1 MYNPGCPGREDG
13 ILVIPVPTY
22 RREEFLSLGHALD
35 EKAWQTDIKLM
46 KANDPTRLAFISQQG
61 LGPHPKTDFDDYHPY
76 YPPPSQMLAVF
87 KSPARAKVPVILT
100 EIGGLGDPRG
110 KFLND
115 NWDAIWAYDG
125 VTGMRLAGGG
135 GAVTAPAS
143 AGGCLNSGVRT
154 LRGAS
159 TTPVVLKSKIS
170 QRSPW
175 TDSHARV

>member
-1 MYNPGCPGREDG
+1 MYNPGWPGREDG
-13 ILVIPVPTY
+13 ILVIPIPTY
-22 RREEFLSLGHALD
+22 RREEFLRLGQALD

-61 LGPHPKTDFDDYHPY
+61 LGPNSKTDFDDYHPY

-100 EIGGLGDPRG
+100 EIGGLGDPWG

-125 VTGMRLAGGG
+125 AT
-135 GAVTAPAS
+135 VTAPAP

-159 TTPVVLKSKIS
+159 TTPVVLESKIS